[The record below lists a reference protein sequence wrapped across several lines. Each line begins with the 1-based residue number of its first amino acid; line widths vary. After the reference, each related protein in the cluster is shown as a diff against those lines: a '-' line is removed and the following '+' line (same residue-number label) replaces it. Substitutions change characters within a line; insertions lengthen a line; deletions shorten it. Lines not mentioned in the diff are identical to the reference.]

1 MGKLTRMKFF
11 YRRLSF
17 TMFILL
23 VYMLGCSVPIPFAKL
38 TRSAHQMINTSPLSV
53 ASLMSGVNLQHIS
66 LFTVGLNPLMIAM
79 LFIQLFTMLR
89 IFYFDTLSIQ
99 QMMAVQQVLTVI
111 LAAAQSFSVTVALHL
126 TAGFYHVFAVTLIL
140 TAGSM
145 FVVWLGVMNM
155 QHGIGGTITII
166 LFNIINLSLPNL
178 IRSVRYLRQ
187 MPHANLWISALVVMS
202 LALGIFWIAFNRAY
216 YPVKVVN
223 YTMPSY
229 AKPMIL
235 PIGLNMGAMMTIMIG
250 MAILMMPTML
260 GQYLGPKSIFAN
272 VVFDAV
278 LGGSLT
284 FLLFFFFTFVQFN
297 PEEQAKKLRN
307 ENNYIL
313 NVRPGLPTQKYLS
326 KRLWIIAF
334 PGAILNAVQL
344 TFGLLAMPLL
354 GKFAGFAL
362 IPMNI
367 LMVVM
372 FMTGIKDQFMIMFF
386 PGRYQKILEE
396 EKAKWII

>member
-11 YRRLSF
+11 YRRLGF

-23 VYMLGCSVPIPFAKL
+23 VYMLGCSVPIPFAKI

-89 IFYFDTLSIQ
+89 LFYFDSLSMP
-99 QMMAVQQVLTVI
+99 QMMTVQQVLTAI

-126 TAGFYHVFAVTLIL
+126 TSGPFHIFVVTLIL

-145 FVVWLGVMNM
+145 FVVWLGVMNI

-178 IRSVRYLRQ
+178 IRSVRYLKQ
-187 MPHANLWISALVVMS
+187 MPYANLWLLALVLFS
-202 LALGIFWIAFNRAY
+202 LALGVFWIAFNRAY
-216 YPVKVVN
+216 YPVQVVN

-229 AKPMIL
+229 TKPMVL

-260 GQYLGPKSIFAN
+260 GQYLGPKSIFSN
-272 VVFDAV
+272 ITFDAV

-284 FLLFFFFTFVQFN
+284 FLLFYFFTFVQFN

-334 PGAILNAVQL
+334 PGAVLNAVQL

-367 LMVVM
+367 LMIVM
-372 FMTGIKDQFMIMFF
+372 FMSGIKDQFMIMFF
-386 PGRYQKILEE
+386 PNRYRKIMEE

>member
-1 MGKLTRMKFF
+1 MGKLTQMKFF
-11 YRRLSF
+11 YRRLGF

-23 VYMLGCSVPIPFAKL
+23 VYMLGCSVPIPFAKI
-38 TRSAHQMINTSPLSV
+38 TQSAHQMINTSPLSV

-79 LFIQLFTMLR
+79 MVIQLLMMLR
-89 IFYFDTLSIQ
+89 LFYFDTLSIP
-99 QMMAVQQVLTVI
+99 QMMVVQQVLTVV
-111 LAAAQSFSVTVALHL
+111 LAAIQSFSVTVALHL
-126 TAGFYHVFAVTLIL
+126 TTGAYHIFAVTLIL

-145 FVVWLGVMNM
+145 FVVWLGVMNIK
-155 QHGIGGTITII
+155 HGIGGTITII
-166 LFNIINLSLPNL
+166 LFNIVNLSLPNL
-178 IRSVRYLRQ
+178 IRSVRYLKQ
-187 MPHANLWISALVVMS
+187 LPHANLWILALVLVS

-223 YTMPSY
+223 HNMPSHT
-229 AKPMIL
+229 KPMIL
-235 PIGLNMGAMMTIMIG
+235 PIGLNMGVMMTIMIG

-260 GQYLGPKSIFAN
+260 GQYLGPKSLFSN

-284 FLLFFFFTFVQFN
+284 FLLFYFFTFVQFS

-313 NVRPGLPTQKYLS
+313 NVRPGLPTQKYLA
-326 KRLWIIAF
+326 KRLWIVAF
-334 PGAILNAVQL
+334 PGAVLNTVQL
-344 TFGLLAMPLL
+344 TFGLLALPLL
-354 GKFAGFAL
+354 GRFAGFAL

-372 FMTGIKDQFMIMFF
+372 FMSGIKDQFMIMFF
-386 PGRYQKILEE
+386 PSRYRKIMEE
-396 EKAKWII
+396 EKEKWII

>member
-11 YRRLSF
+11 YRRLGF
-17 TMFILL
+17 TMFVLL
-23 VYMLGCSVPIPFAKL
+23 VYMLGCSVPIPFAKI

-89 IFYFDTLSIQ
+89 LFYFDTLSMP
-99 QMMAVQQVLTVI
+99 QMLTVQQVLTVI

-126 TAGFYHVFAVTLIL
+126 TSGAYHVFVVTLIL

-145 FVVWLGVMNM
+145 FVVWLGVMNI

-178 IRSVRYLRQ
+178 IRSVRYLKR
-187 MPHANLWISALVVMS
+187 MPYANLWILALVLVS

-223 YTMPSY
+223 HTMPSY
-229 AKPMIL
+229 TKPMTL

-272 VVFDAV
+272 ITFDAV
-278 LGGSLT
+278 LGGELDLPA
-284 FLLFFFFTFVQFN
+284 LLFLYFC
-297 PEEQAKKLRN
+297 P
-307 ENNYIL
+307 I
-313 NVRPGLPTQKYLS
+313 
-326 KRLWIIAF
+326 
-334 PGAILNAVQL
+334 
-344 TFGLLAMPLL
+344 
-354 GKFAGFAL
+354 
-362 IPMNI
+362 
-367 LMVVM
+367 
-372 FMTGIKDQFMIMFF
+372 
-386 PGRYQKILEE
+386 
-396 EKAKWII
+396 